1 MAVEGGDRTSQ
12 KAMKK
17 DSKLVRCTDH
27 NLFIDIQIQ
36 IKFDKKRMV
45 FMSVLII
52 NHSYH
57 ITEVAT
63 ALVRF
68 HIQLDHLK

>member
-1 MAVEGGDRTSQ
+1 MTVAGGDRTSW
-12 KAMKK
+12 KAMKT
-17 DSKLVRCTDH
+17 DSKLVRCTDR
-27 NLFIDIQIQ
+27 NLFVDMQIQ
-36 IKFDKKRMV
+36 IKFDKKRM
-45 FMSVLII
+45 FSMSVLSI
-52 NHSYH
+52 NHSHH

>member
-1 MAVEGGDRTSQ
+1 MTVAGGDRTSL

-27 NLFIDIQIQ
+27 NLFVDTQIQ
-36 IKFDKKRMV
+36 IKFGKKRM
-45 FMSVLII
+45 FLMSVLSVH
-52 NHSYH
+52 HSH
-57 ITEVAT
+57 HVTEVAT

-68 HIQLDHLK
+68 HIQLDHFK